1 MKTVYAIVVNYNNIQ
16 DTTECIKSLLSQS
29 YPCKVLLVD
38 NGSEVEVVE
47 KLRRAF
53 PDVEVLR
60 LAENLGYA
68 GGCNA
73 GIRRVI
79 DRADYVFLVNNDV
92 VVERD
97 ALDRMIEEMERD
109 KRIAACQP
117 VVKYYGED
125 VIWSAGTQLFLG
137 YPRLYLKDKRCKVEP
152 FEPPFGLVGCA
163 MLVRT
168 SALKDIGLFDE
179 SLFMMH
185 EETDWCIR
193 AKKKGYK
200 LLVCNAVAY
209 HKVSRS
215 IGLFSP
221 DYLYYISRN
230 WFVVARKAGIVMF
243 LYALL
248 TEPLRIAYYLLKT
261 KKKRDIV
268 HYLTGIAHGIAGVR
282 GKRC

>member
-1 MKTVYAIVVNYNNIQ
+1 MKTVYAIVVNYRNFE
-16 DTTECIKSLLSQS
+16 DAAECIESLLNQS

-38 NGSEVEVVE
+38 NGSENEVVE
-47 KLRRAF
+47 KLKNAF
-53 PDVEVLR
+53 PEIEVLR
-60 LAENLGYA
+60 LEENLGYA

-73 GIRRVI
+73 GIRRVM
-79 DRADYVFLVNNDV
+79 DRADYIFLVNNDV

-97 ALDRMIEEMERD
+97 ALEKMIREMERD
-109 KRIAACQP
+109 ERIAACQP
-117 VVKYYGED
+117 VVKYYEED

-137 YPRLYLKDKRCKVEP
+137 YPRLYLKNKSCEVETL
-152 FEPPFGLVGCA
+152 EPPFGLVGCA
-163 MLVRT
+163 MLIRT
-168 SALKDIGLFDE
+168 HALRDVGLFDE
-179 SLFMMH
+179 SLFLMH

-193 AKKKGYK
+193 TKKKGYR
-200 LLVCNAVAY
+200 LLVCDAVAH

-230 WFVVARKAGIVMF
+230 WLIVARRAGIVMF

-248 TEPLRIAYYLLKT
+248 TEPLRIAYYLLKI
-261 KKKRDIV
+261 KRKRDII
-268 HYLTGIAHGIAGVR
+268 HYLAGMVHGIAGVR

>member
-117 VVKYYGED
+117 VVK
-125 VIWSAGTQLFLG
+125 
-137 YPRLYLKDKRCKVEP
+137 
-152 FEPPFGLVGCA
+152 
-163 MLVRT
+163 
-168 SALKDIGLFDE
+168 
-179 SLFMMH
+179 
-185 EETDWCIR
+185 
-193 AKKKGYK
+193 
-200 LLVCNAVAY
+200 
-209 HKVSRS
+209 
-215 IGLFSP
+215 
-221 DYLYYISRN
+221 
-230 WFVVARKAGIVMF
+230 
-243 LYALL
+243 
-248 TEPLRIAYYLLKT
+248 
-261 KKKRDIV
+261 
-268 HYLTGIAHGIAGVR
+268 
-282 GKRC
+282 

>member
-1 MKTVYAIVVNYNNIQ
+1 
-16 DTTECIKSLLSQS
+16 
-29 YPCKVLLVD
+29 
-38 NGSEVEVVE
+38 
-47 KLRRAF
+47 
-53 PDVEVLR
+53 
-60 LAENLGYA
+60 
-68 GGCNA
+68 
-73 GIRRVI
+73 
-79 DRADYVFLVNNDV
+79 
-92 VVERD
+92 
-97 ALDRMIEEMERD
+97 
-109 KRIAACQP
+109 
-117 VVKYYGED
+117 
-125 VIWSAGTQLFLG
+125 
-137 YPRLYLKDKRCKVEP
+137 
-152 FEPPFGLVGCA
+152 

>member
-1 MKTVYAIVVNYNNIQ
+1 MKTVYAIVVNYGNFE
-16 DTTECIKSLLSQS
+16 DTSECIKSLLNQN

-38 NGSEVEVVE
+38 NGSEMDVVE

-53 PDVEVLR
+53 PEIEVLR
-60 LAENLGYA
+60 LNENLGYA

-97 ALDRMIEEMERD
+97 ALEKMIGEMERD

-125 VIWSAGTQLFLG
+125 VIWSAGTRFFLG
-137 YPRLYLKDKRCKVEP
+137 YPKLHLKNKKDDIGT

-163 MLVRT
+163 MLVKT
-168 SALKDIGLFDE
+168 SALKDLGLFDE

-185 EETDWCIR
+185 EETDWCTR

-200 LLVCNAVAY
+200 LLVCSAVAY

-230 WFVVARKAGIVMF
+230 WLLVARRAGIMVF

-248 TEPLRIAYYLLKT
+248 TEPLRIAYYFLKVNR
-261 KKKRDIV
+261 KKDLV
-268 HYLTGIAHGIAGVR
+268 HYLTGIIHGIAGVR